1 MELPQIKA
9 FIDAMA
15 SSDLTELEVSKDGWT
30 LRLVRGGGLRT
41 AERRLAERRLAER
54 RIADPVPHRQSPRQ
68 QSARHAASPE
78 TAAAPPDICAP
89 LSGVVYLGPSPNQP
103 PFVAVG
109 QAITAGTP
117 VCVIEAMKTFNEVRA
132 ERDGIVE
139 AILVASETLVDA
151 GQPLIRIT

>member
-30 LRLVRGGGLRT
+30 LRLVRGAGRRT
-41 AERRLAERRLAER
+41 GPR
-54 RIADPVPHRQSPRQ
+54 RIADRPPPRPSPRNGVPPGMPVT
-68 QSARHAASPE
+68 APE
-78 TAAAPPDICAP
+78 ICAP
-89 LSGVVYLGPSPNQP
+89 LSGVVYLAPSPSQP
-103 PFVAVG
+103 PFVVVG
-109 QAITAGTP
+109 QAVTAGTA
-117 VCVIEAMKTFNEVRA
+117 VCVIEAMKTFNQVRA

-151 GQPLIRIT
+151 GQPLILIT

>member
-30 LRLVRGGGLRT
+30 LRLMRGG
-41 AERRLAERRLAER
+41 RRPTSARRV
-54 RIADPVPHRQSPRQ
+54 ADPL
-68 QSARHAASPE
+68 PE
-78 TAAAPPDICAP
+78 QPSRDNELPAETPIVAPDLCAP
-89 LSGVVYLGPSPNQP
+89 LSGIIYLRPSPNQP
-103 PFVAVG
+103 PFVVVG
-109 QAITAGTP
+109 QVISAGAT
-117 VCVIEAMKTFNEVRA
+117 VCVIEAMKTFSEIRA
-132 ERDGIVE
+132 ERDGVVE